1 MEFFLF
7 FWSKN
12 NSTSYEPSCSDYA
25 NIYTYF
31 FDQTVVIL
39 QPFGVYDV
47 PDTYIRYTFS
57 SNHNIHENFCDL
69 CFLASDTLIDRF

>member
-1 MEFFLF
+1 MYY
-7 FWSKN
+7 
-12 NSTSYEPSCSDYA
+12 YEPSCSELTDYA

-47 PDTYIRYTFS
+47 PNTYIRYTFS
-57 SNHNIHENFCDL
+57 SNHNIHKHFCDL

>member
-1 MEFFLF
+1 MYY
-7 FWSKN
+7 
-12 NSTSYEPSCSDYA
+12 YEPSCSELTDYA

-47 PDTYIRYTFS
+47 PNTYIRYTFS
-57 SNHNIHENFCDL
+57 SNHNIHISLCKL
-69 CFLASDTLIDRF
+69 CFWASEPLIDKFY

>member
-1 MEFFLF
+1 MYY
-7 FWSKN
+7 
-12 NSTSYEPSCSDYA
+12 YEPSCSELTDYA

-31 FDQTVVIL
+31 FDQTVLVIL

-47 PDTYIRYTFS
+47 PNTYIRYTFL
-57 SNHNIHENFCDL
+57 SNHNIHKHFCDL